1 MTLGVVAVCSHSRVL
16 LRGVEAANCVSDCV
30 KRNTQKISDWLYASW
45 INILL
50 ILGLNANC
58 KRCHG
63 VEGLGYLPGDLT
75 GAEIQTILLVTPGE
89 YLCRVA
95 EGLDGMPSFKR
106 KMTEDEIWQ
115 VFTFTSTLGQ

>member
-1 MTLGVVAVCSHSRVL
+1 MP
-16 LRGVEAANCVSDCV
+16 
-30 KRNTQKISDWLYASW
+30 DWLYASW

-50 ILGLNANC
+50 ILGLNANK

-115 VFTFTSTLGQ
+115 VYTFTSTLGQ